1 MRQFGSH
8 RLCLLVIFSDVS
20 ILVQSVHLGANV
32 EGKRL
37 DVGRVRLIVALWW
50 CVVKSTRRK
59 PTNKLFLSQFED
71 VNWLL

>member
-20 ILVQSVHLGANV
+20 VLVESVHLGADV

-37 DVGRVRLIVALWW
+37 DVGRVRLIVSLWW

-59 PTNKLFLSQFED
+59 PTINFFITA
-71 VNWLL
+71 